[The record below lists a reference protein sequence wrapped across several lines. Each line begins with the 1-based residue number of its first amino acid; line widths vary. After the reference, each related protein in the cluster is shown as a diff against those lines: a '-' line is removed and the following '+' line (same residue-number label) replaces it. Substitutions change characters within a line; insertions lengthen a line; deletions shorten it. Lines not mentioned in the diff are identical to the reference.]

1 MMAIVFGGA
10 LAARLPLAIAL
21 GGVAATGLG

>member
-1 MMAIVFGGA
+1 VMAIVFGGA
-10 LAARLPLAIAL
+10 LAAGLPLAIAL